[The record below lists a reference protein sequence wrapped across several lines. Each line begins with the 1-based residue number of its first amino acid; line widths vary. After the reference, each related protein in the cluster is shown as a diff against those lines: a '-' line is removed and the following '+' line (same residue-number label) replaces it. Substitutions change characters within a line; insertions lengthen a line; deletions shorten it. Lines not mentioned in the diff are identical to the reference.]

1 MTSPSTVVRV
11 QGNRAYEDYF
21 VNGDSSQHILVLQ
34 PAVEE
39 GEAPMR
45 LEAGEDALV
54 QLTAMGYDERT
65 ATDALVHSNGD
76 VQAAIAHLAD
86 SPQPPPQE
94 AAGTAPAVE
103 LLIPTKT
110 LADLKPE
117 VPGGFKRVEKQTD
130 EDPLLKP
137 REEDPASSKF
147 AKFYD
152 AGGRVIEAPEQGAC
166 PLLLLGAAGSH
177 SAPRVS
183 QRTSPSGSKQARR
196 GGAWAFTPRTS

>member
-1 MTSPSTVVRV
+1 MQLES
-11 QGNRAYEDYF
+11 
-21 VNGDSSQHILVLQ
+21 
-34 PAVEE
+34 
-39 GEAPMR
+39 GEHNLA
-45 LEAGEDALV
+45 
-54 QLTAMGYDERT
+54 QLTAMGYDET
-65 ATDALVHSNGD
+65 AATDALAHSNGD

-86 SPQPPPQE
+86 SPQPPQE

-117 VPGGFKRVEKQTD
+117 VPGGFKQVEKQTD
-130 EDPLLKP
+130 DDPLLKP
-137 REEDPASSKF
+137 REEDPASAKF

-183 QRTSPSGSKQARR
+183 QRTSPSGSKRARR
-196 GGAWAFTPRTS
+196 GGAWGFTPKTS

>member
-11 QGNRAYEDYF
+11 QGNRTSEDYF

-39 GEAPMR
+39 GEAPMQ
-45 LEAGEDALV
+45 LESGEDNLA

-76 VQAAIAHLAD
+76 VQAAIAHLTD
-86 SPQPPPQE
+86 SPQQ
-94 AAGTAPAVE
+94 AAGTAPAVP

-117 VPGGFKRVEKQTD
+117 VPGGFKQVEKQTD
-130 EDPLLKP
+130 EDPLLRP

-196 GGAWAFTPRTS
+196 GGAWEFTPTTS